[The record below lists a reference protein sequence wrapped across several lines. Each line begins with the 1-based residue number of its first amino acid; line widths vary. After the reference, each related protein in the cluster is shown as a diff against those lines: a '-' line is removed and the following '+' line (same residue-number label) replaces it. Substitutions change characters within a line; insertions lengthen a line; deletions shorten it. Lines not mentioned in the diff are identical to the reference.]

1 MFDYLRDLRKS
12 AEQQQQEALH
22 AYLDDAL
29 APKARRRFEQALAR
43 NAALRARL
51 EEARQVQYAL
61 RQLPRRPAPRNF
73 TLDPAAYGRPQAVP
87 LVQAY
92 PALRVATALTA
103 FLFVVVLAANLF
115 LSGGLGAGQTAVLS
129 DAPQAPAAVAVME
142 AETEAAAETAVMT
155 EAMPAAA
162 PEEEIAQAEA
172 LAVEVA
178 ADETAAEAPVA
189 AEAPALESAVEEPAP
204 ETAAELVV
212 SATDESETPAS
223 GPTARNID
231 PEAAPTVYPAPLP
244 EPPLFNLLRS
254 GPLILAILL
263 ALLAA
268 LTFAAR
274 RQS

>member
-12 AEQQQQEALH
+12 ADQQRQEALH

-29 APKARRRFEQALAR
+29 APEARRRFEQALAR
-43 NAALRARL
+43 EAALRAQLEQLRL
-51 EEARQVQYAL
+51 MKQTL

-73 TLDPAAYGRPQAVP
+73 TLDPAAYGRPQAAP

-92 PALRVATALTA
+92 PALRVATAFTA

-115 LSGGLGAGQTAVLS
+115 LSDGLGARQTAVLS

-142 AETEAAAETAVMT
+142 AETEPIAEMAVLT
-155 EAMPAAA
+155 EETPVEA
-162 PEEEIAQAEA
+162 PEEEIAQTEA

-178 ADETAAEAPVA
+178 PEEAPVA
-189 AEAPALESAVEEPAP
+189 AEAPALEA
-204 ETAAELVV
+204 AAELVV
-212 SATDESETPAS
+212 TETDASAADA
-223 GPTARNID
+223 
-231 PEAAPTVYPAPLP
+231 AAPTTRGVEPEATPAFYPAPLP
-244 EPPLFNLLRS
+244 EPSLFNWIRS
-254 GPLILAILL
+254 GPLVLGILL

-268 LTFAAR
+268 LTLGAR